1 MNPDSVRPMKQKI
14 TQREI
19 AQRAQVS
26 ELYLSFILTGKR
38 ENLSVNLAKR
48 LSKVSMDLGLPFT
61 PDDWMFRA
69 REIRA
74 HLKKGS
80 TTDTIKVLET
90 HFTKEPLPTER
101 IRPQTPLEQGISDA
115 DKYDLGK
122 RYFDSSGL
130 NIH

>member
-1 MNPDSVRPMKQKI
+1 MKQKI
-14 TQREI
+14 TQKEI
-19 AQRAQVS
+19 AQKANIS

-48 LSKVSMDLGLPFT
+48 LSEVSMKLGLPFT
-61 PDDWMFRA
+61 PGDWMFRA

-90 HFTKEPLPTER
+90 HFIREPLPTEQS
-101 IRPQTPLEQGISDA
+101 RPQTPLEQGISDA
-115 DKYDLGK
+115 DKYDLDK
-122 RYFDSSGL
+122 RYFDSSEI